1 MSSTTSSTPS
11 ATASSGFHSIF
22 QSAGGPPLILV
33 VIAAGLLFGAFVAM
47 FLLKRLRPVV
57 VVQRVP
63 GAGLAGETALGEKP
77 RLFDIHLVPP
87 EEGGAVAPWA
97 YLSPFGAVYLQSPDT
112 SISAPPASSR
122 SSNPLTR
129 IVTRLRRDPKSGKG
143 HNIPSNDPE
152 IRPVQ
157 LVFTVSMPNPHPTH
171 PFQKN
176 VDINEDDCDESPMP
190 DCCIGTTVLPYRL
203 EAISTPDVPR
213 LAHELTLMTIPYF
226 ALPIVSILTTLTP
239 LNVYNPR
246 SLSTIIACIPR
257 YYHLFGAA
265 HTFTTPR

>member
-11 ATASSGFHSIF
+11 ATAASGFQSIF

-63 GAGLAGETALGEKP
+63 GVGLGGEVALGEKP

-87 EEGGAVAPWA
+87 GGVGAVDPWA
-97 YLSPFGAVYLQSPDT
+97 RLSPFGAVYLPSPDT
-112 SISAPPASSR
+112 NTSAPPTSSR
-122 SSNPLTR
+122 SSNTFTR
-129 IVTRLRRDPKSGKG
+129 VMTRLRRDPKSGKG
-143 HNIPSNDPE
+143 HNVPPSDPG

-157 LVFTVSMPNPHPTH
+157 LVFTVSMPNPTPRHTL
-171 PFQKN
+171 QKN

-203 EAISTPDVPR
+203 EAV
-213 LAHELTLMTIPYF
+213 
-226 ALPIVSILTTLTP
+226 
-239 LNVYNPR
+239 
-246 SLSTIIACIPR
+246 
-257 YYHLFGAA
+257 
-265 HTFTTPR
+265 